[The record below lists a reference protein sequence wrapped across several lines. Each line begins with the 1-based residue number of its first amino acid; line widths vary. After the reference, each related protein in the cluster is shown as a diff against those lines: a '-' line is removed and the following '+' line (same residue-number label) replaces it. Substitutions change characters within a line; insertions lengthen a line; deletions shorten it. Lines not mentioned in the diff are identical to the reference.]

1 MRFLYIKSLAIAA
14 ILYFNP
20 TIGKAQSPFTKYR
33 VEYSQQPFINLT
45 NPDYVFFSS
54 EKWLDS
60 SYKLKYWDAKL
71 GGLFDFTF
79 NNEKM
84 NHFIYNVSNFSISF
98 LGDSSSFNTRPIAS
112 NTREYSNVIPY
123 QTKVSAII
131 DTATV
136 EKIFKVEF
144 KQLGLT
150 DSSWQTKGYLNM
162 QYWFYSNGD
171 FEVRYGDCSIPKE
184 LWSVKKPIYSGEGKY
199 KIQFSLSNSGSYYFY
214 TFGNYNNPNTYTSNL
229 IKFTTESKKLDSLF
243 RDSTLSQ
250 VPISGSVYRYTTRG
264 VGIDELRKINSKN
277 IILYPNP
284 SKGSFHINGLSSY
297 SDYKLSVF
305 DMSGKKIFVQD
316 NLNYNDEINLSAFE
330 NGLYYVTISNAE
342 ECFSKKIIINR

>member
-1 MRFLYIKSLAIAA
+1 MPHLKSVIIIISIVLFSKFSI
-14 ILYFNP
+14 
-20 TIGKAQSPFTKYR
+20 AQSPFAKYR
-33 VEYSQQPFINLT
+33 VEYSQQPYIDFT

-60 SYKLKYWDAKL
+60 AYKLKYWDAKL
-71 GGLFDFTF
+71 SGLFEFKI

-84 NHFIYNVSNFSISF
+84 NHFIYNISNFSISL
-98 LGDSSSFNTRPIAS
+98 LGDTSSFNTRPIAS
-112 NTREYSNVIPY
+112 NTGEFSNVIPY

-131 DTATV
+131 DTSTV
-136 EKIFKVEF
+136 ERIFKIEF
-144 KQLGLT
+144 KQLGLS
-150 DSSWQTKGYLNM
+150 DSSWTTKGYLNM

-171 FEVRYGDCSIPKE
+171 FEVRYGNCSIPKE
-184 LWSVKKPIYSGEGKY
+184 LWSVKKPLYSGEGKY

-214 TFGNYNNPNTYTSNL
+214 TYGNYNNPNTYTSNL
-229 IKFTTESKKLDSLF
+229 IKYTAESKKLDSLL

-250 VPISGSVYRYTTRG
+250 VPISGSVYRFTTRG

-277 IILYPNP
+277 IALYPNP
-284 SKGSFHINGLSSY
+284 SKGSFSINGLSSY

-316 NLNYNDEINLSAFE
+316 SLNYNNEINLSAIE

-342 ECFSKKIIINR
+342 ECYSKKIIINH